1 MKPFQLSSERITFT
15 HQPKG
20 EKSIKNS
27 NPTMGNI
34 LEVDKVVKQ
43 YGDYTA
49 LNAVSLTV
57 PKGSIYG
64 LLGPNGAGKTSLI
77 RIINQITLPDSGTVI
92 LDGEKLQPKH
102 VQYIGYLPEER
113 GLYKSMKVGE
123 QCLYLAQLKGLSKTE
138 AKIQLDYWFER
149 LDIKGWWNKK
159 IEELSKGMAQKI
171 QFVVTVLH
179 KPKLLIFDEPFSGFD
194 PVNANIIKDEIL
206 ALKENGATII
216 FSTHRMESVE
226 ELCDDIALIHKSNK
240 LIEGKLDD
248 VKRKY
253 RSNTFEIGILTSNVQ
268 GLMYDLTQK
277 FTLSQTNFKSLNDEL
292 KLDVQLGNATPNE
305 LLNILTQRGQV
316 THFVEKIPSVNDIF
330 IQTVKDN

>member
-1 MKPFQLSSERITFT
+1 MNNLLQV
-15 HQPKG
+15 
-20 EKSIKNS
+20 KN
-27 NPTMGNI
+27 
-34 LEVDKVVKQ
+34 VVKQ
-43 YGDYTA
+43 YGNFTA
-49 LNAVSLTV
+49 LNEVSLTV

-77 RIINQITLPDSGTVI
+77 RIINQITLPDSGEVI
-92 LDGEKLQPKH
+92 FDGEKLQPKH

-123 QCLYLAQLKGLSKTE
+123 QCLYLAQMKGLSKNE
-138 AKIQLDYWFER
+138 AKKQLDYWFDRFE
-149 LDIKGWWNKK
+149 IQGWWDKK
-159 IEELSKGMAQKI
+159 IQELSKGMAQKI
-171 QFVVTVLH
+171 QFVVCVLH

-194 PVNANIIKDEIL
+194 PVNASLIKDEIL
-206 ALKENGATII
+206 ELRKQGSTII

-248 VKRKY
+248 VKRQF
-253 RSNTFEIGILTSNVQ
+253 RTNSFQVGIISDNVE

-277 FTLSQTNFKSLNDEL
+277 FKVTQTNFKSLNDEI
-292 KLDVQLGNATPNE
+292 KLEIQLGDTTPNF
-305 LLNILTQRGQV
+305 LLNLLTQRGQV

-330 IQTVKDN
+330 IQTVSKN